1 MHARSFSVLLLVVS
15 RSLDELAGELVASD
29 LEREPV
35 RPQRLG
41 HHGSVN
47 SEGSSATPADW
58 AASVYRLAG
67 IEAPTIDHGEIAE
80 RTGVDP
86 ERSRRWWRALGFAEI
101 ADDEIAFREADVEV
115 VSQLGSLVDS
125 GAVDDADILRLAR
138 LMSTSFSRLVD
149 AQLDV
154 LNLEGNGEV
163 APMGGQNRLA
173 ELADADIDVFG
184 LMEKTMAYV
193 WRRHLLGAIGHRLS
207 VDRTALGQAVA
218 FADLSGFSQLS
229 KSASAEELTR
239 VIETFE
245 AAAFDVV
252 SLHDGRVVKL
262 IGDEAMFVV
271 DTFDVALSA
280 ALELIERLAAEE
292 GIPPVHCGIA
302 FGPTVTVGGDVFGTT
317 VNLASRLTSVA
328 RGGSVAVPREGAEYL
343 LDREDLDVRKIRRS
357 YDLKGI
363 GRTSILAVRPTTA
376 EAVSAH

>member
-1 MHARSFSVLLLVVS
+1 VVS